1 MEIRKSKQCGKSD
14 TTHASHQ
21 RTLLCLKTV
30 WEYTLMPHQMQ
41 GFVFNI
47 VIGFLEYRHVISA
60 AFVQIPI
67 FIAVDRI
74 NFQTDIA
81 EIFFCQPAGFP
92 DILDITLRTAFSGQ
106 HQDFLNAGVCND
118 LHLML
123 DFLKSQFLT
132 MNVVVAVKSAVH
144 TVILAV
150 VCNIK
155 RCEQIH
161 RISEMLACLD
171 LCTLCHAL

>member
-1 MEIRKSKQCGKSD
+1 
-14 TTHASHQ
+14 
-21 RTLLCLKTV
+21 
-30 WEYTLMPHQMQ
+30 MPHQMQ
-41 GFVFNI
+41 GFVFHI
-47 VIGFLEYRHVISA
+47 VIGFLKYGHIICTTFMQVT
-60 AFVQIPI
+60 I
-67 FIAVDRI
+67 FITVDRI

-81 EIFFCQPAGFP
+81 EIFLCQPAGFP

-118 LHLML
+118 FHLML

-150 VCNIK
+150 VCNVK

-171 LCTLCHAL
+171 LCTLCHALQKRLCGWRKQCFKILNAAGFML